1 MVSLGR
7 TENGSIIR
15 SLTYPACGPQETFFA
30 FIAPPWKEM
39 EVFPKHNS
47 IPYFQSSV
55 SHSQGYISESL
66 NDSFEASPTKL
77 KVVGK
82 CPPLLS
88 RFGVH
93 CAMFSKTPTRLQEL
107 PISNSLYFLDPHLG
121 QRIKSYKID
130 DWAFHVNVF
139 ICVSHLTLVSGVYQ
153 SSYPS

>member
-1 MVSLGR
+1 
-7 TENGSIIR
+7 
-15 SLTYPACGPQETFFA
+15 
-30 FIAPPWKEM
+30 M

-153 SSYPS
+153 SSYPSWNFSLTSWQGLPSLPLIIRTSGNFVCLDTSVC